1 MNMKSKNRTIAVLMA
16 TYNGE
21 EFIREQIDSLL
32 SQTYTDWHL
41 YVHDDGSKDATKD
54 IVTEYVCSH
63 EGKISLL
70 DYPAQGGAC
79 LNFISLMERVDA
91 DYYMF
96 CDQDDV
102 WLPEKMEMSV
112 RAMAEQEVCHSS
124 KPIIVCTDMYVAD
137 EKLTILHPSRSRF
150 SALYPQYIK
159 TFDDCAPTAGVT
171 GCTMLFNREAKDC
184 CVFPVPEIAMHDRWL
199 CLCVLKE
206 KGILYGIDKPLMY
219 YRQHGSNSLGAGSV
233 GASSVGFLYRVKHL
247 RCIVKRHVEHYSVL
261 SLLGYGSV
269 FKYIKHTLKYRK
281 RIKEGHY

>member
-1 MNMKSKNRTIAVLMA
+1 MVEVLLA
-16 TYNGE
+16 TYNGAGYIQSQINSILRQTCTDYTITVRDDQSTDE
-21 EFIREQIDSLL
+21 TPSILDDYVRKYPDKIKVVKDSAHLGAFQSFAELIRQS
-32 SQTYTDWHL
+32 T
-41 YVHDDGSKDATKD
+41 G
-54 IVTEYVCSH
+54 
-63 EGKISLL
+63 
-70 DYPAQGGAC
+70 DY
-79 LNFISLMERVDA
+79 LML
-91 DYYMF
+91 

-150 SALYPQYIK
+150 SALYPQYIR

-233 GASSVGFLYRVKHL
+233 AASSVGFLYRVKHL
-247 RCIVKRHVEHYSVL
+247 RCIVKRHVEHYSLL